1 MKKRLIS
8 FIVVFIFSFSLIGC
22 RKDEK
27 LSKRDTYML
36 GTIISLK
43 YYGENGEKAIEESL
57 DKLKDIENKMSLNI
71 DSSEICKLNK
81 NAGKTYTKVSKD
93 TYEVINEAL
102 EYGELSKGA
111 FDISILPVSSLWNIG
126 TDNPRVPESEEI
138 KNALKYVNYK
148 NIVLNKKDN
157 SVFLK
162 EGNMAIDLGGIA
174 KGYAADQ
181 LKSIVEKYKIKRA
194 FINLGG
200 NLYVYG
206 EKEKGEP
213 WNIGIQDP
221 LGDKGKSFAT
231 LRVKNKSVVTSGN
244 YERYFI
250 KNGKRYHHIFDPK
263 TGYPAE
269 RGIISSTIISDKS
282 MDGDALSTATYV
294 LGVDEAMKLINS
306 LKGVEAVFV
315 TADKK
320 VYTTEG
326 IKDSLEITNGEF
338 TYEKGR

>member
-1 MKKRLIS
+1 MRKKLLGILV
-8 FIVVFIFSFSLIGC
+8 IIIFSFSLSSC
-22 RKDEK
+22 KKEEK
-27 LSKRDTYML
+27 ISKRDTYML
-36 GTIISLK
+36 GTVISLK

-71 DSSEICKLNK
+71 EGSEICKINK
-81 NAGKTYTKVSKD
+81 NAGKTYTKLSKD
-93 TYEVINEAL
+93 TYEVISEAL
-102 EYGELSKGA
+102 RYSKLSKGC
-111 FDISILPVSSLWNIG
+111 FDISVLPVSCLWKIG
-126 TDNPRVPESEEI
+126 TENPRIPEKDEI
-138 KNALKYVNYK
+138 KKALKYVDYK
-148 NIVLNKKDN
+148 NIVLNKQDN

-162 EGNMAIDLGGIA
+162 ESNMAVDLGGIA

-181 LKSIVEKYKIKRA
+181 LKGIVEKYKIKRA

-206 EKEKGEP
+206 EKENGDP

-231 LRVKNKSVVTSGN
+231 LRVKNKSIVTSGN

-250 KNGKRYHHIFDPK
+250 KNGKRYHHIFDSK

-269 RGIISSTIISDKS
+269 CGIISSTIISDKS
-282 MDGDALSTATYV
+282 IDGDALSTATYV
-294 LGVDEAMKLINS
+294 LGVDKAMELVDS

-315 TADKK
+315 TTDKK
-320 VYTTEG
+320 VYITEG
-326 IKDSLEITNGEF
+326 IKDAFQITNGEF
-338 TYEKGR
+338 IYEKGR